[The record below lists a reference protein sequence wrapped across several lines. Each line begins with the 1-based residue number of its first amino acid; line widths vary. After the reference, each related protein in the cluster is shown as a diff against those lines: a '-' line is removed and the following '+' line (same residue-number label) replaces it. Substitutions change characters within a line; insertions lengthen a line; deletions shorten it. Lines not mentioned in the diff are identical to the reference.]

1 MQHEKKWIHAVKI
14 YILIRLIQSTYSQC
28 DIGAY
33 EDENTGECVHTPLHN
48 DLVTRIEGCDRG
60 QHYNSV
66 LQLCVDVPG
75 GYYVSNYESL
85 PVLGPCSRVDED
97 ANLFY
102 CPKGSPISPIPVPEG
117 YYGVGGDGNKTR
129 EAIVLAEMGTFVLN
143 GVRNHCPAGTYG
155 DSEGLKQKNCSGL
168 CTLGNFC
175 PLGSSTPTPITSSVR
190 PEALHR
196 YPCLPITI
204 PSEDKFRHVPMSF
217 PVTVRT
223 RMNIYAHVLLSMM
236 VEVVVVAV
244 VMVVVSCPGFGCMD
258 STTTTT
264 TTTITYI
271 KISHN
276 YYHHHHHQYDFP
288 CDSLPFIRRCCCC
301 YSSFFSYIIHK
312 YRPPTFSNVLLSSR

>member
-14 YILIRLIQSTYSQC
+14 YILIRLIESTYSQC
-28 DIGAY
+28 DVGAY

-129 EAIVLAEMGTFVLN
+129 EAIVLAEMGTFALN

-175 PLGSSTPTPITSSVR
+175 PLGSSTPTLCPAGTYGDSEGLKDDACSGLCPLGNFCPLGSSTPTLCPAGTYGDSEGLKDDACSGLCPQGKFCPLGTSTPLNCGAVNVFCPTRLIVTTLCITRS
-190 PEALHR
+190 LHDR
-196 YPCLPITI
+196 
-204 PSEDKFRHVPMSF
+204 
-217 PVTVRT
+217 RT
-223 RMNIYAHVLLSMM
+223 RKNS
-236 VEVVVVAV
+236 
-244 VMVVVSCPGFGCMD
+244 
-258 STTTTT
+258 
-264 TTTITYI
+264 
-271 KISHN
+271 
-276 YYHHHHHQYDFP
+276 
-288 CDSLPFIRRCCCC
+288 IR
-301 YSSFFSYIIHK
+301 SE
-312 YRPPTFSNVLLSSR
+312 PM